1 MCDNDRIIEEIRN
14 LSSYF
19 REAPYGQS
27 RKEKYL
33 PPNYIGYSR
42 KVDDL
47 IYLLQSLKEKDVV
60 TTNEIDTI
68 RSLRDNQ
75 LARLVVDVKNRNKEF
90 ANKYCDDE
98 LLSISQSI
106 DMVINKFVSNK

>member
-1 MCDNDRIIEEIRN
+1 MSDKSIVDEIKT
-14 LSSYF
+14 LSAYF
-19 REAPYGQS
+19 REAPYGQY
-27 RKEKYL
+27 RNGKTL
-33 PPNYIGYSR
+33 PPNYIDYGR

-47 IYLLQSLKEKDVV
+47 IRLLQLLKEKDVV
-60 TTNEIDTI
+60 TTNEIDTM

-90 ANKYCDDE
+90 ENKLCDDE

-106 DMVINKFVSNK
+106 DMVISRFVD